1 MALSFKGIVNT
12 VGNWFNDVSSSIN
25 SAGATGR
32 YNNKDF
38 SGATSKAYDAG
49 LTNVKNSAATKQS
62 GIGNTAKAIKQAS
75 SNRSNKPSKS
85 STSSAA
91 KPVGLAADS
100 GALTKSIFS
109 DKDTTKKVLTQTT
122 ELILDALSKSVP
134 YNFKPIK
141 SVLRSFTSQLYV
153 ERPEEFD
160 NAPKTYISSTNTP
173 YDMNSIADAVLT
185 ALAPIDLKYNRS
197 GVTRKLAERI
207 AYLERDNATVWE
219 RLEAIPDRIIL
230 APAQVAIDVFFDK
243 NWRPIIERAKE
254 GDIGTGAA
262 ESVLNLLTNLGETF
276 DITALT
282 LKPLYTGS
290 LEADIGGKGYS
301 KGELGGKYKRVYI
314 TPKDYYLA
322 PVSQAVDP
330 FVKAIGERYKNAF
343 GFGSSGRHN
352 YDFEFDTGS
361 KIADILL
368 NLTGEMIADPMNLV
382 EALGKQAVTGAVK
395 ATLNDVVPN
404 IGTVVKQAAKDAS
417 EEAVEELTKIV
428 SDSFDRARRV
438 YTRDLF
444 NKNVK
449 FSDIFNDII
458 AQNARK
464 HADLFGSGIG
474 DDIIIA
480 AKTVAAAA
488 QDSLAKAVSVP
499 LTTLL
504 KGWDDVQT
512 AALKGIFMATPGGA
526 ATTGI
531 VKAAKSTINAINTN
545 KVAVQLNEALKDTVD
560 VSRIAAT
567 VRRFKA
573 SDKLIDAM
581 SSTGVERAHFVEEA
595 VMDQL
600 DVFLKKTVAD
610 AKEIIKF
617 CSDNSFPT
625 ETTKDMLDIWAREMA
640 FADSELKDVAI
651 KGIQDYIGFLKT
663 SSNAELI
670 SLGIDLDIMTAEA
683 IGKRYAAKGASKLRA
698 QLREAGFTLIPTNDT
713 AYTLIDTDVTYK
725 LQRSY
730 AKEFKDSYTAISGL
744 LGFKETPEVLAAL
757 GRNTE
762 LISNLYEL
770 RKNVRI
776 FQNFE
781 VLLEDVS
788 TSDAVQLSVYD
799 TVLKF
804 HDTRVT
810 QLLRANAQARQNF
823 YKDFFKEL
831 SINLYNRVGHKVDLS
846 EAERTSIENLL
857 DSLIKMRT
865 DDWTALQQAQSYTL
879 LPRLSVDDIAIL
891 RDAYYRLYKGAP
903 DTAAILQDAADSL
916 TKSILRTRV
925 ESNTYA
931 GVIGF
936 ITTKGATNADSI
948 ATFCFKNAPD
958 VSVHKAVVDSDVIRA
973 YTPQAL
979 SQQMSTLEAS
989 RYSMYV
995 SRILRESHAIKNT
1008 EYLLQ
1013 ADVDKAIE
1021 VVYSALTS
1029 VAAQR
1034 VADNIDTISQDIMF
1048 NLVQAPF
1055 TINMSAL
1062 TAPEQYAALHVY
1074 MTDLFTE
1081 AAEAAHWLSRN
1092 KNKNDFIESLAA
1104 IDGTPLSRTVR
1115 QFEDIDVILGA
1126 LAKEKGVSHEAVSD
1140 MFYSIATGYAFRA
1153 PIVDPR
1159 PSTAAVIK
1167 NYESVSET
1175 IRATNDRVSALHSVL
1190 EALDKYTASAK
1201 LGYTRE
1207 YEMLSNLQK
1216 IQEKAAKMFVGD
1228 VYGGG
1233 AAVLR
1238 DASEYRRTYL
1248 MRKVLRM
1255 SKQDLYNYV
1264 INQGRGCVVLTM
1276 PSRVIRWRNSA
1287 EGIKAMAVTDSII
1300 KRTGHIPQDTAA
1312 GDYIRLQQAMR
1323 YKSNANVD
1331 GLVIH
1336 YVKEHTDKYGRIVPD
1351 RLYIG
1356 LSKDTDISKLSFK
1369 TPSEGYERL
1378 RYTLAPNRKH
1388 TKYEYAA
1395 EAYAEEVSNELSK
1408 WSGGAS
1414 NMSTGAIMNEEK
1426 AEQIFS
1432 MLPTEFTQN
1441 VLSVADLAAAG
1452 AYKGIVFDGTLLCD
1466 YTYAKELCRDSN
1478 RLVVDDMVQS
1488 INYLARAQDAVTTF
1502 KNAFFAEGSMFRA
1515 KNLFYGIP
1523 TDAAIEAIRANPDAI
1538 PVRLVHNAH
1547 SKTGMEV
1554 VKTTIEHAFD
1564 DDVLLVSRNQ
1574 FIQMGKV
1581 INDFDIHNPFV
1592 KFFNKCIM
1600 APLKFSYLQVF
1611 GAVVRNIA
1619 GALHQ
1624 NIATSHTFID
1634 APTWKQAYTQAYRA
1648 YGKYH
1653 EWFVY
1658 ALEASKELGGKGI
1671 THEGFTKMC
1680 VDLGLSE
1687 ADITLY
1693 RTVNNF
1699 MNSAA
1704 SGGLLEEAMAV
1715 FKGTA
1720 KNQDA
1725 IDKLSNVLNTAI
1737 WDYTLMGR
1745 ITKPLNSY
1753 VEQINRLAKYFY
1765 ELSYGSNVETALG
1778 NVIKAQY
1785 NYDKVSEA
1793 AMYLDIVIPFSGF
1806 MISNAKLWAD
1816 LVSEN
1821 PWAIRLSLEAFDATS
1836 VYDDRDTSPMDL
1848 SNNPSLMYNA
1858 LVGNPVLENGMTLK
1872 MSNTMVE
1879 AMKIAMM
1886 PFTSIS
1892 GSLAAPLAMPIDW
1905 AKATIN
1911 GTPWTADE
1919 WKAQLSQLVPVY
1931 GTWAMRYNPTT
1942 QYIAFTDEGKTVI
1955 VPRGSAL
1962 KAAQR
1967 LGLELPFTEEDSN
1980 SQRLLGLAD
1989 PEVWSNW
1996 DASQTLVMLFPSLF
2010 GSTTRKYYFTYDG
2023 LKMYSTKDESIY
2035 LEHLADG
2042 AQAVYTQQDY
2052 DNAFKAYKNIVRYA
2066 YQFEGGEVV
2075 ITDDYNRYLDAVS
2088 RGAETVPYTQE
2099 ELFAKVIAQRVE
2111 NMRPDEGPAKYAY
2124 QYSEGGKVYY
2134 TANKDTYDEA
2144 IAGGALPVDMT
2155 VQEIAAL
2162 KAAWEQ
2168 TCKENPVYVFYYD
2181 GLRYTTGS
2189 KELYQKYI
2197 ADGAVAGAEDEYK
2210 KYIYGFTYGDKV
2222 FATTDSAKFK
2232 QHLEK
2237 GAEAVALTDAEI
2249 DRIYA
2254 QWNQFYSA
2262 ETKSTQQKSYN
2273 KKRSYKRTYK
2283 RTYTRS
2289 YKGYRSRAYNTY
2301 TRINYNQYNNP
2312 SYWRTANASRAKPY
2326 RSVTHFYDVY
2336 NQVYTR
2342 RHSDKFKA
2350 RMLGFGKTSTGL
2362 PLLRSK
2368 LRYYI
2373 RL

>member
-1 MALSFKGIVNT
+1 MALNWQGFVDT
-12 VGNWFNDVSSSIN
+12 VKDWVKDVVDSIPR
-25 SAGATGR
+25 SGPGAT
-32 YNNKDF
+32 
-38 SGATSKAYDAG
+38 TKAYDAG
-49 LTNVKNSAATKQS
+49 LTDDPNSGAITKPAKPS
-62 GIGNTAKAIKQAS
+62 TNSSSTGAGKPSTGTAKPAS
-75 SNRSNKPSKS
+75 KPNKIIPTT
-85 STSSAA
+85 TSI
-91 KPVGLAADS
+91 AADS
-100 GALTKSIFS
+100 GTPTKSISS
-109 DKDTTKKVLTQTT
+109 DKDTTKKILKKTAEIIASAFDSITPYSFDPLISALRTYKPQQT
-122 ELILDALSKSVP
+122 D
-134 YNFKPIK
+134 
-141 SVLRSFTSQLYV
+141 

-160 NAPKTYISSTNTP
+160 DAPKTYISSTYNA
-173 YDMNSIADAVLT
+173 YDINSFADAVLT

-197 GVTRKLAERI
+197 AASQALAERI
-207 AYLERDNATVWE
+207 AYLEHDGATIGE
-219 RLEAIPDRIIL
+219 RIHAIIARAALAQTQTRHDVII
-230 APAQVAIDVFFDK
+230 DK
-243 NWRPIIERAKE
+243 IWRPVIERAKE
-254 GDIGTGAA
+254 GDIGRGAG
-262 ESVLNLLTNLGETF
+262 ESVLNTLTNLGETF
-276 DITALT
+276 DITALA
-282 LKPLYTGS
+282 LKPLLTGG
-290 LEADIGGKGYS
+290 LEADIGGKGYAA
-301 KGELGGKYKRVYI
+301 GELGGKYKRVYI

-322 PVSQAVDP
+322 PVSEDVDP
-330 FVKAIGERYKNAF
+330 FIKAIGERYKNAW

-352 YDFEFDTGS
+352 YDYEFDTGS
-361 KIADILL
+361 KIADMLL
-368 NLTGEMIADPMNLV
+368 NFTGEYISDPMNLV
-382 EALGKQAVTGAVK
+382 EALGKRAITSAVN
-395 ATLNDVVPN
+395 ATLDDAVSN
-404 IGTVVKQAAKDAS
+404 IDTVIKQAAKDAP

-428 SDSFDRARRV
+428 GDSFEQARKV

-444 NKNVK
+444 NKNIK
-449 FSDIFNDII
+449 FSDVFNDAIT
-458 AQNARK
+458 QNAFK

-474 DDIIIA
+474 DAVAIA

-512 AALKGIFMATPGGA
+512 AALKGIFMSTPGGL

-531 VKAAKSTINAINTN
+531 VKAAKNTIKAINAN
-545 KVAVQLNEALKDTVD
+545 KVAVQLDEALKDTVD

-581 SSTGVERAHFVEEA
+581 SSTGVERSHFVEEA

-610 AKEIIKF
+610 AKEIIKY
-617 CSDNSFPT
+617 CRDNSFPT
-625 ETTKDMLDIWAREMA
+625 DATKDMLDVWAREMA
-640 FADSELKDVAI
+640 FADSELKDFAVA
-651 KGIQDYIGFLKT
+651 GIQDYIALLKNNG
-663 SSNAELI
+663 NAELI
-670 SLGIDLDIMTAEA
+670 SLAIDLDIMTAEA
-683 IGKRYAAKGASKLRA
+683 LGKRYAVKGVSELRTKLK
-698 QLREAGFTLIPTNDT
+698 EAGFTLIPTNNA
-713 AYTLIDTDVTYK
+713 AYTLVDTDVTYK
-725 LQRSY
+725 LQRSL
-730 AKEFKDSYTAISGL
+730 AKEFKDSYTAIGNL
-744 LGFKETPEVLAAL
+744 LGFKETPEVLTAL
-757 GRNTE
+757 GRDTE
-762 LISNLYEL
+762 LISKLYEL
-770 RKNVRI
+770 RRNVRI
-776 FQNFE
+776 FYNFN

-788 TSDAVQLSVYD
+788 ASDAVQTSVYD

-846 EAERTSIENLL
+846 EVERTSIENLL

-865 DDWTALQQAQSYTL
+865 DDWTTLQQAQSYNL

-891 RDAYYRLYKGAP
+891 RDAYYRLCKEVP
-903 DTAAILQDAADSL
+903 DTAAILQDAADNL

-931 GVIGF
+931 GLIGY
-936 ITTKGATNADSI
+936 ITTKGATNVDSI
-948 ATFCFKNAPD
+948 TTFCFKNAPD
-958 VSVHKAVVDSDVIRA
+958 VSVHKAVVDSDVVRV
-973 YTPQAL
+973 YTPKAL

-995 SRILRESHAIKNT
+995 SRILREANAIKNT

-1013 ADVDKAIE
+1013 EDVDKAIE

-1029 VAAQR
+1029 VAAQQ
-1034 VADNIDTISQDIMF
+1034 VTKNIDTISQDVMF

-1074 MTDLFTE
+1074 MSDLFTE

-1092 KNKNDFIESLAA
+1092 KNKKDFIESLAA
-1104 IDGTPLSRTVR
+1104 IDSTPLSRTVR
-1115 QFEDIDVILGA
+1115 QFEDIDVVLGT
-1126 LAKEKGVSHEAVSD
+1126 LAKEKGVSHKAVSD

-1159 PSTAAVIK
+1159 PATAAVIK
-1167 NYESVSET
+1167 NYESFSET

-1190 EALDKYTASAK
+1190 EALGKYTASAK

-1216 IQEKAAKMFVGD
+1216 IQEKAAKLFVGD

-1255 SKQDLYNYV
+1255 SKEELYNYV
-1264 INQGRGCVVLTM
+1264 VNQGRGCVVLTM

-1287 EGIKAMAVTDSII
+1287 EGIKAMEVTDSII
-1300 KRTGHIPQDTAA
+1300 KRTGHIPQNTAA

-1331 GLVIH
+1331 GLIIH
-1336 YVKEHTDKYGRIVPD
+1336 HVKEHIDKYGRIVPD

-1356 LSKDTDISKLSFK
+1356 LSKDTDVSKLSFK
-1369 TPSEGYERL
+1369 TSSEGYEKL
-1378 RYTLAPNRKH
+1378 RYTLNPNRKH

-1395 EAYAEEVSNELSK
+1395 EAYMEEVSNELSK

-1414 NMSTGAIMNEEK
+1414 DMSTGAIMNAEK

-1432 MLPTEFTQN
+1432 ALPAEFTQN
-1441 VLSVADLAAAG
+1441 ILSVSNLAAAG

-1523 TDAAIEAIRANPDAI
+1523 TEEAIEAIRSNPDAI
-1538 PVRLVHNAH
+1538 PVRLVHNAR

-1564 DDVLLVSRNQ
+1564 DDVILVSRNQ
-1574 FIQMGKV
+1574 LIQMGKV
-1581 INDFDIHNPFV
+1581 INDFEIHHPFV
-1592 KFFNKCIM
+1592 KFFNNCIM
-1600 APLKFSYLQVF
+1600 SPLKSGYLQVF
-1611 GAVVRNIA
+1611 GAIVRNIA
-1619 GALHQ
+1619 GALQQ

-1634 APTWKQAYTQAYRA
+1634 SPAWKQAYTQAYRA

-1653 EWFVY
+1653 DWFVY
-1658 ALEASKELGGKGI
+1658 ALDASKELGGKGI
-1671 THEGFTKMC
+1671 TQEGFAKMC
-1680 VDLGLSE
+1680 ADLGLSE

-1693 RTVNNF
+1693 RAVNTF

-1720 KNQDA
+1720 NNRDT
-1725 IDKLSNVLNTAI
+1725 IDKLSDTLNTAV

-1765 ELSYGSNVETALG
+1765 ELSYGSSVETALG
-1778 NVIKAQY
+1778 EVIKAQY
-1785 NYDKVSEA
+1785 NYDKISEA

-1806 MISNAKLWAD
+1806 LISNAKLWAD

-1821 PWAIRLSLEAFDATS
+1821 PWAIRLSLDAFDAVS
-1836 VYDDRDTSPMDL
+1836 VYDDRETSPMDL
-1848 SNNPSLMYNA
+1848 SNNSSLMYNA
-1858 LVGNPVLENGMTLK
+1858 LAGNAVLDNGMTIK

-1919 WKAQLSQLVPVY
+1919 WKAQLSQLIPVY

-1942 QYIAFTDEGKTVI
+1942 QYTAFTDEGKTVI

-1967 LGLELPFTEEDSN
+1967 LGMELPFTEEDSN
-1980 SQRLLGLAD
+1980 TKRLLGMLD

-2023 LKMYSTKDESIY
+2023 LKMYSTKDESTY

-2052 DNAFKAYKNIVRYA
+2052 DNAFKAYKNIVRFA

-2075 ITDDYNRYLDAVS
+2075 ITDDYNRYLDAIS
-2088 RGAETVPYTQE
+2088 RGAATVPYTQE

-2124 QYSEGGKVYY
+2124 QYSEGGKIYY

-2144 IAGGALPVDMT
+2144 IADGALPVDMT
-2155 VQEIAAL
+2155 MQEIAAL

-2168 TCKENPVYVFYYD
+2168 TCKENPVYVFYYE

-2189 KELYQKYI
+2189 EELYNKYI
-2197 ADGAVAGAEDEYK
+2197 AEGAVAGAEDEYK

-2222 FATTDSAKFK
+2222 LATTDPAKFK

-2249 DRIYA
+2249 DSIYA
-2254 QWNQFYSA
+2254 QWNQFYFA
-2262 ETKSTQQKSYN
+2262 DNTPTQQTSYN
-2273 KKRSYKRTYK
+2273 KKSYKRTYNK
-2283 RTYTRS
+2283 TYTRS

-2301 TRINYNQYNNP
+2301 TRTNYNQYNDP

-2350 RMLGFGKTSTGL
+2350 RMLSFGKTSTGL
-2362 PLLRSK
+2362 PLLKSK

>member
-1 MALSFKGIVNT
+1 MALSARGIVNT
-12 VGNWFNDVSSSIN
+12 VTDFVKNVSSSIN
-25 SAGATGR
+25 RAGATGR
-32 YNNKDF
+32 YNNTDF

-49 LTNVKNSAATKQS
+49 LTNKKNSSATTQS
-62 GIGNTAKAIKQAS
+62 GIGNTAKAIKANTS
-75 SNRSNKPSKS
+75 S
-85 STSSAA
+85 STRTASTGAKKAAA
-91 KPVGLAADS
+91 KSVGLAADS
-100 GALTKSIFS
+100 GTPTKSVFSDAKTTRKIVESTASIIADALTN
-109 DKDTTKKVLTQTT
+109 TLT
-122 ELILDALSKSVP
+122 P
-134 YNFKPIK
+134 YNFEPLISALRTYKPK
-141 SVLRSFTSQLYV
+141 SVQ
-153 ERPEEFD
+153 RPEAFND
-160 NAPKTYISSTNTP
+160 TPKSYISTTHDP
-173 YDMNSIADAVLT
+173 YEINSIADAVLT
-185 ALAPIDLKYNRS
+185 AVAPMDLKYNRS
-197 GVTRKLAERI
+197 AATHALAKDI
-207 AYLERDNATVWE
+207 AYLERDSASLAE
-219 RLEAIPDRIIL
+219 RIQAVAKRVEL
-230 APAQVAIDVFFDK
+230 ANLQVMHDVVFDK
-243 NWRPIIERAKE
+243 TWRPLIERAKD
-254 GDIGTGAA
+254 GDAGLGIK
-262 ESVLNLLTNLGETF
+262 ESFLNTLTNLGETF
-276 DITALT
+276 DITALAM
-282 LKPLYTGS
+282 KPLFTGA
-290 LEADIGGKGYS
+290 LEAEIGGNGYT
-301 KGELGGKYKRVYI
+301 KGELGGKYKRVYT

-322 PVSQAVDP
+322 PASKEVDP
-330 FVKAIGERYKNAF
+330 FIKAIGERYKNAL
-343 GFGSSGRHN
+343 GFGDSGRHN
-352 YDFEFDTGS
+352 YDYEFDTGS
-361 KIADILL
+361 KIADSLL
-368 NLTGEMIADPMNLV
+368 NLTGEVLSDPMNLV
-382 EALGKQAVTGAVK
+382 EALGKKAVTKVVNSTIDDAVK
-395 ATLNDVVPN
+395 NLD
-404 IGTVVKQAAKDAS
+404 TVVKGAAKDAS
-417 EEAVEELTKIV
+417 DEAVEELIKIV
-428 SDSFDRARRV
+428 GDSFEQARKV

-444 NKNVK
+444 NKNIK
-449 FSDIFNDII
+449 FSDVFNDII
-458 AQNARK
+458 IQKAYK

-474 DDIIIA
+474 NDIIIA

-488 QDSLAKAVSVP
+488 QDSLAKSVAVP
-499 LTTLL
+499 LTALL

-512 AALKGIFMATPGGA
+512 AALKGIFMSTPGGL
-526 ATTGI
+526 ATAGV
-531 VKAAKSTINAINTN
+531 VKAAKNTIKAINAN
-545 KVAVQLNEALKDTVD
+545 KAAVQLNEALKDTVD

-600 DVFLKKTVAD
+600 DVFLRKTITD
-610 AKEIIKF
+610 AKSIIEF
-617 CSDNSFPT
+617 CRKNSFPT
-625 ETTKDMLDIWAREMA
+625 EDTKLMLDVWAREMA
-640 FADSELKDVAI
+640 FADSELKDLAV
-651 KGIQDYIGFLKT
+651 KGIQDYIDFLKT
-663 SSNAELI
+663 SGNAELI
-670 SLGIDLDIMTAEA
+670 SLAIDLDIMTAEA
-683 IGKRYAAKGASKLRA
+683 IGKRYAVKGISELRTN
-698 QLREAGFTLIPTNDT
+698 LKEAGFTLIPTNDA
-713 AYTLIDTDVTYK
+713 AYTPVGDGITYK

-730 AKEFKDSYTAISGL
+730 AKEFKDSYAAISGL
-744 LGFKETPEVLAAL
+744 LGFKETPEILAAL

-762 LISNLYEL
+762 LLSKLYEL

-776 FQNFE
+776 YQNFE

-788 TSDAVQLSVYD
+788 TSDAVRLSVYD
-799 TVLKF
+799 TALKF

-823 YKDFFKEL
+823 YKDYFKEL
-831 SINLYNRVGHKVDLS
+831 SINLYNRVGHKVELS
-846 EAERTSIENLL
+846 EIERTSIENLL

-865 DDWTALQQAQSYTL
+865 DDWTALQQAQSYNL
-879 LPRLSVDDIAIL
+879 LPRLSVDDVAVL
-891 RDAYYRLYKGAP
+891 RDAYYRLYKEVP

-925 ESNTYA
+925 ESNAYA
-931 GVIGF
+931 GLIGF
-936 ITTKGATNADSI
+936 VTTKGATNADSI

-958 VSVHKAVVDSDVIRA
+958 VSVHKAIVDSDVIRV
-973 YTPQAL
+973 YNPKVL

-995 SRILRESHAIKNT
+995 SRILREANAVKNT
-1008 EYLLQ
+1008 EYFLQ
-1013 ADVDKAIE
+1013 ENIDSAIE

-1034 VADNIDTISQDIMF
+1034 VADNIDTMSQDVMF

-1055 TINMSAL
+1055 NINMKTL

-1074 MTDLFTE
+1074 MSDLFTE

-1092 KNKNDFIESLAA
+1092 KNKKDFIESLAA
-1104 IDGTPLSRTVR
+1104 IDSTPLSRTVR
-1115 QFEDIDVILGA
+1115 QFEDIDFVLGT
-1126 LAKEKGVSHEAVSD
+1126 LAKEKGVSHKAASD

-1167 NYESVSET
+1167 NYESFSET
-1175 IRATNDRVSALHSVL
+1175 VRATNDRVSVLHSVL
-1190 EALDKYTASAK
+1190 EALDKCTVSAK

-1216 IQEKAAKMFVGD
+1216 IQEKAAKMFVDD

-1238 DASEYRRTYL
+1238 DAAEYRRTYL
-1248 MRKVLRM
+1248 MRKVLYM
-1255 SKQDLYNYV
+1255 SKEDLYNYV
-1264 INQGRGCVVLTM
+1264 VNQGRGCVVLTM
-1276 PSRVIRWRNSA
+1276 PSRVINWRNSA
-1287 EGIKAMAVTDSII
+1287 EGIKAMEVTEGII
-1300 KRTGHIPQDTAA
+1300 QHTGHIPRDTAA
-1312 GDYIRLQQAMR
+1312 GDYIKLQQAMR

-1336 YVKEHTDKYGRIVPD
+1336 HVKEHIDKYGRIVPD

-1356 LSKDTDISKLSFK
+1356 LSKDTDVSKLSFK
-1369 TPSEGYERL
+1369 MSSEGSEKL
-1378 RYTLAPNRKH
+1378 RYTLSPNRKH

-1414 NMSTGAIMNEEK
+1414 DMSTGAVMNAEK

-1432 MLPTEFTQN
+1432 ALPAEFTQN
-1441 VLSVADLAAAG
+1441 ILSVSDLAAAG
-1452 AYKGIVFDGTLLCD
+1452 AYKGVVFDGTLLCD

-1523 TDAAIEAIRANPDAI
+1523 TDSAIEAIRSNPDAI
-1538 PVRLVHNAH
+1538 PVRLVHNAR

-1574 FIQMGKV
+1574 LVQMGKV
-1581 INDFDIHNPFV
+1581 INDFEIHNPFI

-1600 APLKFSYLQVF
+1600 SPLKASYLQTF
-1611 GAVVRNIA
+1611 GMVARNVL
-1619 GALHQ
+1619 GALQQ
-1624 NIATSHTFID
+1624 NTATSHTFID
-1634 APTWKQAYTQAYRA
+1634 APAWKQAYAQAYRA

-1653 EWFVY
+1653 DWFVY
-1658 ALEASKELGGKGI
+1658 ALEASKELGGKSI
-1671 THEGFTKMC
+1671 TQEGFAKMC
-1680 VDLGLSE
+1680 ADLGLSK

-1693 RTVNNF
+1693 RAVNNF

-1720 KNQDA
+1720 KNRDA
-1725 IDKLSNVLNTAI
+1725 IDKLSDTLNTAV
-1737 WDYTLMGR
+1737 WNYTLMGR

-1765 ELSYGSNVETALG
+1765 ELSYGSSVETALG
-1778 NVIKAQY
+1778 EVIKAQY
-1785 NYDKVSEA
+1785 NYDKISET

-1806 MISNAKLWAD
+1806 LISNAKLWAD

-1821 PWAIRLSLEAFDATS
+1821 PWAIRLSLDAFDAMS
-1836 VYDDRDTSPMDL
+1836 VYDDRETSPMDL
-1848 SNNPSLMYNA
+1848 SNNSSLMYNA
-1858 LVGNPVLENGMTLK
+1858 LVGNPVLDNGMTIK

-1919 WKAQLSQLVPVY
+1919 WKAQLSQLIPVY
-1931 GTWAMRYNPTT
+1931 GTWAMRYNPAT
-1942 QYIAFTDEGKTVI
+1942 QYTTFTDEGKTVI
-1955 VPRGSAL
+1955 VPRGSVL

-1967 LGLELPFTEEDSN
+1967 LGMELPFTEEDSN

-1989 PEVWSNW
+1989 PKVWSNW

-2023 LKMYSTKDESIY
+2023 LKMYSTKDESTY

-2042 AQAVYTQQDY
+2042 AQAVYTQKDY
-2052 DNAFKAYKNIVRYA
+2052 DNAFKAYKNIVRFA

-2075 ITDDYNRYLDAVS
+2075 VTDDYNRYLDAVS
-2088 RGAETVPYTQE
+2088 RGAATVPYTQD

-2124 QYSEGGKVYY
+2124 QYSEGGKIYY

-2144 IAGGALPVDMT
+2144 IAGGALSVDMT

-2168 TCKENPVYVFYYD
+2168 TCKENPVYVFYYE

-2189 KELYQKYI
+2189 EELYNKYI
-2197 ADGAVAGAEDEYK
+2197 AEGAVAGAEDEYK

-2222 FATTDSAKFK
+2222 LATTDPAKFK

-2249 DRIYA
+2249 DSIYA
-2254 QWNQFYSA
+2254 QWNRFYSA
-2262 ETKSTQQKSYN
+2262 DSTPTQQKSY
-2273 KKRSYKRTYK
+2273 KKKSYK

-2301 TRINYNQYNNP
+2301 TRTNYNQYNNP

-2350 RMLGFGKTSTGL
+2350 RMLSFGKTSTGL
-2362 PLLRSK
+2362 PLLKSK